1 MASWHMGFSMGWKV
15 ARNVI
20 CCNDDFF
27 WVKHVIAD
35 SFVFFNML
43 LLLVLFWVCSYIVGC
58 VRIFVLDYA
67 AVPFYCVYIIV
78 GNVV

>member
-27 WVKHVIAD
+27 FGETCH
-35 SFVFFNML
+35 
-43 LLLVLFWVCSYIVGC
+43 
-58 VRIFVLDYA
+58 R
-67 AVPFYCVYIIV
+67 
-78 GNVV
+78 